1 MNVDQSHA
9 SPVLRHLVLLSC
21 SIFIVKGR
29 NPLINERAPRYE
41 GPNMLSFPAG
51 DAAAKNGANKDE
63 PAS

>member
-1 MNVDQSHA
+1 M
-9 SPVLRHLVLLSC
+9 LLSC